1 MEEWGELALF
11 YIDEIDPL
19 AVRGIE
25 LADVVDTLRS
35 GGFTREEAGAVARW
49 LFACLPPQ
57 SSDSGMNR
65 EWIDPGIDGEL
76 QPPFRSPRLP
86 DTIH

>member
-49 LFACLPPQ
+49 LFACLPQ
-57 SSDSGMNR
+57 
-65 EWIDPGIDGEL
+65 L
-76 QPPFRSPRLP
+76 C
-86 DTIH
+86 